1 MKNERAFSHCM
12 VAALCANSATL
23 RCVCAFNSGC
33 LAAFQPAALGSGR
46 QSAIEQPTI
55 TATSRFVTGQRRGKC
70 HRKKRRFRV
79 CSLDPVCGIVWTMS
93 ANEVLEQVKALPP
106 RERRKFFDCVHELE
120 TTIDSQPNGKGKR
133 RVRWPDA
140 AARQRRIFGD
150 KVLPNLVLLAREL
163 ERY

>member
-1 MKNERAFSHCM
+1 
-12 VAALCANSATL
+12 
-23 RCVCAFNSGC
+23 
-33 LAAFQPAALGSGR
+33 
-46 QSAIEQPTI
+46 
-55 TATSRFVTGQRRGKC
+55 
-70 HRKKRRFRV
+70 
-79 CSLDPVCGIVWTMS
+79 MS

-106 RERRKFFDCVHELE
+106 RERRKFFSHVHDLE
-120 TTIDSQPNGKGKR
+120 TASQAPSNGKQKR